1 MERLHEPYKE
11 LKLGELIARIPILI
25 KLHEPYKELKL
36 NISWIKNDPMLKTLL
51 LHEPYKELKLKLFE
65 RPSILEI
72 FRELHEPYKELK
84 RWRR

>member
-1 MERLHEPYKE
+1 
-11 LKLGELIARIPILI
+11 
-25 KLHEPYKELKL
+25 
-36 NISWIKNDPMLKTLL
+36 MLKTLL

-84 RWRR
+84 LLTLNVPA